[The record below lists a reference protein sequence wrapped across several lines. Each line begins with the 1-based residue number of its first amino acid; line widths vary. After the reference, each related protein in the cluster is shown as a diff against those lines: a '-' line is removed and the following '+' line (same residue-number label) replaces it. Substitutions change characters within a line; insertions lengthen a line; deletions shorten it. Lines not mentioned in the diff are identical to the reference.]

1 MRNKAKVKNKKAK
14 VLVKFLPFYF
24 VWLFLGFSINTFAQ
38 TGTDFLLFADKIRN
52 GTVEEKRD
60 ILFQIR
66 NIKTEQAS
74 RLAIPALNDS
84 SEIVRAT
91 ATNSVLFLSSDE
103 AVQLLLPLLQDK
115 SIFVRRET
123 AYALGKTRDP
133 QATNSLLQIL
143 QNDKEF
149 EVKTAVVI
157 ALGEIGD
164 ISAVDDLTKILQLK
178 PKGKDDFFRR
188 SAARSIGQIAH
199 FQQFRE
205 YPKSFFGKVYEMNS
219 QEVFQANFE
228 NLIKTFPVFQKSN
241 EVLISILQ
249 NRKESDDTKR
259 ESAFALGEIA
269 DESSIQILQQN
280 SSSEDIYLAEIS
292 QDSLIKIQ
300 KFIEFRNKSSN

>member
-14 VLVKFLPFYF
+14 VKNKFLPFYI
-24 VWLFLGFSINTFAQ
+24 VCLFLGISINIFAQ

-74 RLAIPALNDS
+74 RLAIPTLNDS

-91 ATNSVLFLSSDE
+91 ATNSVIFLPSDE
-103 AVQLLLPLLQDK
+103 AVRLLLPLLQDK
-115 SIFVRRET
+115 SILVRRET
-123 AYALGKTRDP
+123 VYALGKTRNP

-149 EVKTAVVI
+149 EVKTAAVI

-164 ISAVDDLTKILQLK
+164 VSAVDNLTEILQRK
-178 PKGKDDFFRR
+178 PKEKENFLRR
-188 SAARSIGQIAH
+188 SVARSIGQIAH
-199 FQQFRE
+199 FQQFQE
-205 YPKSFFGKVYEMNS
+205 YPKTFFDKFYYLDF
-219 QEVFQANFE
+219 QESIQPQFE
-228 NLIKTFPVFQKSN
+228 SLTKTLSVFQKSN

-249 NRKESDDTKR
+249 NSKESDDTKR

-292 QDSLIKIQ
+292 QNSLTKIQ
-300 KFIEFRNKSSN
+300 KFIEFQNKLTN